1 MPCKTYAALIVS
13 PLLVSMPLAAQ
24 ETTPDPIDDIVV
36 EGVREREQ
44 AVETM
49 TRAIT
54 RRARYDKPIS
64 KFYSQVCFGV
74 MGMKADYARTLI
86 ARMEETAREIDVP
99 VGGDGCLVNVL
110 VAFVRDGAKN
120 LDDLREAEPKLFA
133 TLRDYE
139 YERIKLGNG
148 AVQAWHGTHVKGK
161 DGREFTSYKIN
172 NIEVLLNSQYSSSRL
187 TNQVRVEMTGA
198 IIVIDSERVPGK
210 TLQQLADYAA
220 MRTFVSINDTT
231 GGRGYR
237 HPHDPVAVRRR
248 SRSARRPDHFRPR
261 LSRGGLSPARHGRRC
276 ANPRCDVDDVSTVGT
291 GFWRE
296 RRGLSRP
303 ARGIRPARARAIRRV
318 ASSARPLPA

>member
-13 PLLVSMPLAAQ
+13 PLLLAMPLAAQ

-133 TLRDYE
+133 TLRD
-139 YERIKLGNG
+139 
-148 AVQAWHGTHVKGK
+148 
-161 DGREFTSYKIN
+161 
-172 NIEVLLNSQYSSSRL
+172 
-187 TNQVRVEMTGA
+187 
-198 IIVIDSERVPGK
+198 
-210 TLQQLADYAA
+210 
-220 MRTFVSINDTT
+220 
-231 GGRGYR
+231 
-237 HPHDPVAVRRR
+237 
-248 SRSARRPDHFRPR
+248 
-261 LSRGGLSPARHGRRC
+261 
-276 ANPRCDVDDVSTVGT
+276 
-291 GFWRE
+291 
-296 RRGLSRP
+296 
-303 ARGIRPARARAIRRV
+303 
-318 ASSARPLPA
+318 